1 MRAWATAEP
10 GARSRLSS
18 GTAMACGLASG
29 VERLTAQ
36 PIMAASTIRIATPRP
51 TTSNHSP
58 RLDAGGGWGTTL
70 AMVKSSEELER
81 RTLTINESQAGERLD
96 RVLAAAWPDLSRSRL
111 KQLIEAGAVCGG
123 AVKLADAAHRVRLG
137 TVVALVVPAAVDAE
151 PQGQAIPLNIVFE
164 DEHLIVIDKQAGL
177 VVHPAAGNRDG
188 TLVNALIAHCGTS
201 LRGIGGELRPG
212 IVHRIDKD
220 TTGLLVAAKTERAHS
235 SLGKQFAAHAV
246 QRVYKALVWG
256 VPRLRAGTIDGDLGR
271 SPLNRQKMTVLRIGG
286 KAART
291 HYKVLEVFGASA
303 ALVEC
308 RLETGRT
315 HQVRVHMAHIGNPL
329 IGDPVYGRPRSI
341 PGVTLGIARQ
351 ALHAAVLGFH
361 HPGTDKPVLFESVLP
376 EDFTQAYEALKA
388 FAGRVRGT

>member
-1 MRAWATAEP
+1 M
-10 GARSRLSS
+10 
-18 GTAMACGLASG
+18 
-29 VERLTAQ
+29 
-36 PIMAASTIRIATPRP
+36 
-51 TTSNHSP
+51 
-58 RLDAGGGWGTTL
+58 
-70 AMVKSSEELER
+70 
-81 RTLTINESQAGERLD
+81 
-96 RVLAAAWPDLSRSRL
+96 
-111 KQLIEAGAVCGG
+111 
-123 AVKLADAAHRVRLG
+123 DAAQKLKEGVC
-137 TVVALVVPAAVDAE
+137 VVLEVPAAVDAE
-151 PQGQAIPLNIVFE
+151 PQGQDIPLNIVFE
-164 DEHLIVIDKQAGL
+164 DEHLIVINKQAGL

-220 TTGLLVAAKTERAHS
+220 TTGLMVAAKTERAHT

-256 VPRLRAGTIDGDLGR
+256 VPRLRAGTIDGELGR
-271 SPLNRQKMTVLRIGG
+271 SPLNRQKMAVLRIGG
-286 KAART
+286 KQART
-291 HYKVLEVFGASA
+291 HYKVIEVFGSSA

-341 PGVTLGIARQ
+341 PGVTLRIERQ

-361 HPGTDKPVLFESVLP
+361 HPGTDKPVHFESVLP
-376 EDFTQAYEALKA
+376 EDFTWALEALRT
-388 FAGRVRGT
+388 FAGRRQGS